1 MSLGDFLHL
10 IIIMFSSKRFAY
22 LSLISLIFGVL
33 VRLRLY
39 FNNRSLWYDEA
50 SLAINI
56 VDRSYAELL
65 KPLDYNQAAPPLFL
79 WLEKFSVQLLG
90 NNEYALRLF
99 PLVSGII
106 ALGLFYKLAVRFTS
120 GLTTPIAIA
129 LFASLKYT
137 VYYSAEAKP
146 YASDLMVALVLFLLL
161 RANSRPTLP
170 SKNII
175 FLSLIGAVSI
185 WISYPSIFILSG
197 VELFFLLSSPFPKL
211 PKILLNR
218 LPMYTSWLLSFV
230 GLYVATVV
238 PTMNND
244 FLVSSW
250 NQRYPDSPFDIIW
263 LLDSLGRF
271 FHKPLGFW
279 SITDGIAIIAF
290 VAGCIALYRQN
301 KFNLLL
307 LNTPILVTIVA
318 AYLHKYPFRGRLILF
333 LAPFAIII
341 LAEGIV
347 FLLTQFRYR
356 YRYIFLI
363 GCVVTISLLSPPLI
377 LSSQAIIHPSWFNFD
392 HIRPAIEYIKSNQQ
406 PEDIIYVFPRAQ
418 GQFIYYASR
427 YDFSPENYILGTQKL
442 PDKDTPNPKQYLEEI
457 SQLKGKQRI
466 WFLLYQTKLVREEDL
481 LKDLQYIG
489 QPLEVFKQSDAMTC
503 LYNISEAK
511 ASRFKE

>member
-1 MSLGDFLHL
+1 MLRW
-10 IIIMFSSKRFAY
+10 KRFTY
-22 LSLISLIFGVL
+22 LSLILLIVGVL

-39 FNNRSLWYDEA
+39 FSNRSLWFDEA

-79 WLEKFSVQLLG
+79 WLEKFFVQLLG

-120 GLTTPIAIA
+120 GLATPMAIA

-137 VYYSAEAKP
+137 VYYSVEAKP

-161 RANSRPTLP
+161 RAHSRPTLP

-175 FLSLIGAVSI
+175 FLSLIGSVSI
-185 WISYPSIFILSG
+185 WLSYPSIFILFG
-197 VELFFLLSSPFPKL
+197 LELFFLLHSPFSKL
-211 PKILLNR
+211 SKIVLNR
-218 LPMYTSWLLSFV
+218 LPIYTSWLLSFV
-230 GLYVATVV
+230 GLYVATIV
-238 PTMNND
+238 PTMTND
-244 FLVSSW
+244 NLVSSW
-250 NQRYPDSPFDIIW
+250 NRRYPDSPFDIIW

-290 VAGCIALYRQN
+290 IAGCIALYRQD

-341 LAEGIV
+341 VAEGMV
-347 FLLTQFRYR
+347 FLLNQFRYR
-356 YRYIFLI
+356 YLFLI
-363 GCVVTISLLSPPLI
+363 GCVVAISLLSPPLI
-377 LSSQAIIHPSWFNFD
+377 LSGQALIHPSQFDFD

-418 GQFIYYASR
+418 RQFVYYASK
-427 YDFSPENYILGTQKL
+427 YNLSPAKYILGTEKL
-442 PDKDTPNPKQYLEEI
+442 PDKDNPNRKQYLKEI
-457 SQLKGKQRI
+457 SQLKRKQRI
-466 WFLLYQTKLVREEDL
+466 WFLLSRTQLFQEEGF
-481 LKDLQYIG
+481 LKDLEYIG
-489 QPLEVFKQSDAMTC
+489 QPLEVFRQPDTMTC
-503 LYNISEAK
+503 LYDI
-511 ASRFKE
+511 ASK